1 MDLAPL
7 SGISSH
13 FSEVCVLLSHK
24 TNENDYVQ
32 IQIFVSCYSSL
43 QKNNTDVS
51 LLRDSMMSD
60 DNIEC

>member
-1 MDLAPL
+1 MDLTPL

-24 TNENDYVQ
+24 TNENDILQ

-43 QKNNTDVS
+43 PKK
-51 LLRDSMMSD
+51 
-60 DNIEC
+60 